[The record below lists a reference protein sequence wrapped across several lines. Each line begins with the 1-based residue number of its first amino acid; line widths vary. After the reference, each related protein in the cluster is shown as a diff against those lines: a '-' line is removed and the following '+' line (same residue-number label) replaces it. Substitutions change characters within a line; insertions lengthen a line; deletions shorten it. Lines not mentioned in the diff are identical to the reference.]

1 MNRFLDVITPRF
13 ITEVVYL
20 NFDGEVLVDVWTKHN
35 YELLKEQSFV
45 DVIGFTH
52 KGVSRCFNIFGVGL
66 FARITNIEAL

>member
-1 MNRFLDVITPRF
+1 MNRFLDVITPKF
-13 ITEVVYL
+13 ITEDVYL

-52 KGVSRCFNIFGVGL
+52 KGVSQCFNIFGVGL